1 MQEEAEDLVTGR
13 VAGDARADLLDDAGV
28 VATEGDGVLVLDAQ
42 LGEHPGGDAVVD
54 GVGGGGL
61 HPDQHL
67 ALTRRRGGQVVA
79 GGRWG
84 AGLVER
90 DGLHVRGSLLGFVEC
105 GR

>member
-1 MQEEAEDLVTGR
+1 MADCGVGVQEEAEDLVTGR

-54 GVGGGGL
+54 GVGGGCL

-79 GGRWG
+79 GGRW
-84 AGLVER
+84 APA
-90 DGLHVRGSLLGFVEC
+90 SLSVMAFMFEDLS
-105 GR
+105 